1 MAAGKSTRASTK
13 VTASSK
19 ASNGSEA
26 AEVRASSKLK
36 LQPADPTNCK
46 ISDNMADCCKTLC
59 KVCRLCSIRNMTF
72 SNARCAETLSVWL
85 TWGTTL
91 WVLTSCRSPSTRKN
105 MDLLNCYR
113 LFHYIPLWG
122 RPHVRKHLFF
132 FIKFKNG
139 PWPLPP
145 IKKCCI
151 FSKGLLK
158 SKQTFVATK
167 FDKIVSKLVRKIYKF
182 TLIFW

>member
-1 MAAGKSTRASTK
+1 MFRGSSSHFRFDHFYTQFFCSALSQPGHCNWQLLHHKCGLNNHSNLACTVVIFRTQSPIVRHPHLDQVEAMAAGKSTRASAK

-85 TWGTTL
+85 T
-91 WVLTSCRSPSTRKN
+91 
-105 MDLLNCYR
+105 
-113 LFHYIPLWG
+113 
-122 RPHVRKHLFF
+122 
-132 FIKFKNG
+132 
-139 PWPLPP
+139 
-145 IKKCCI
+145 
-151 FSKGLLK
+151 
-158 SKQTFVATK
+158 
-167 FDKIVSKLVRKIYKF
+167 
-182 TLIFW
+182 